1 MTQGKAQAFD
11 PTDEKAFTGT
21 VASDWIRDLESSDS
35 RTHKEQVI
43 EKALM
48 AANLGS
54 SSAQCFLYNCY
65 LALNPYWVYGVKK
78 VPESANLTDR
88 ENPWPAFWGLCESLR
103 TRSVTGG
110 DARRAIDAMM
120 ARFDSEQWNAWP
132 GVC

>member
-54 SSAQCFLYNCY
+54 ASAQCFLYNCY

-78 VPESANLTDR
+78 VPKVRITQTEKILGLRSGACAKASA
-88 ENPWPAFWGLCESLR
+88 PVQSQVVMPAVPS
-103 TRSVTGG
+103 T
-110 DARRAIDAMM
+110 
-120 ARFDSEQWNAWP
+120 P
-132 GVC
+132 